1 MKKITTTILLLFIMS
16 SNAQIGDGWDW
27 AFNTGTLGGATIKH
41 MKYSSDGS
49 EILFG
54 GNALAAA
61 YFGTNTITAPK
72 QLSFPGSIKFF
83 GKINTSTGAPTI
95 IRSFI
100 NLPVNFD
107 CITTDAAGNFYIGGA
122 ISDINPVDLGNG
134 VSVSGINQS
143 VIAKFDATGNTIWA
157 KTYTFGASGNAQTN
171 VLKLAV
177 SNAGNVFFWGFNPN
191 SDANSKRNSPLYK
204 LDSNGNTLWFK
215 EALNDR
221 FAVSN
226 AINEYCLTDKFIDDS
241 ENVHLFVLST
251 GGYTFDGVAHPG
263 GSSSYGASTL
273 ISLNAAGTI
282 VKAQTFDGTI
292 KNFQVIPTTG
302 NLIFRWNQINPNGV
316 PFTNLPHP
324 MAAVQA
330 FYANAFTGM
339 VETDKDFNFIKAK
352 DYSTILDNPF
362 QINSNEQTVL
372 ALPNGKLI
380 HAFQFVKTANYSA
393 GTDYLYPIDAT
404 KYAIAIVETDTNWN
418 IAKFISGG
426 KAPTVAQSY
435 LAAYNDTYAMAA
447 TFYAEDVANPT
458 TNPPLP
464 TTSYGTV
471 NLTGFNAAPDLTTAY
486 GIYSTSSSL
495 RSDVAV
501 VQTKSPNFPMI
512 ASTTWLGNSTN
523 WNDASNWS
531 NGVPTNATKALFNQ
545 ATANYPTVSTTPTA
559 ASLEVN
565 SGVSLTLPTTLALSG
580 GIKNDGTII
589 LNNAGFFQGFGTKEW
604 NGSGSVNFTGSQV
617 SFFYPSLFSNS
628 LVLNTNLTTFY
639 DLIVPTVSLTTAKI
653 NLNNK
658 KLSITDSSPTAI
670 LGASTTNYVYGGT
683 LERKINPTGN
693 YEFPMGDFS
702 KMQSATISTNNL
714 TGVDKIAVK
723 YTNGAITG
731 TTPNTTYSGATIT
744 NALNGGWFSI
754 TPNQLPTSG
763 NYDAIL
769 KIQSSSN
776 TSATVGNYI
785 VIKRDNSTSAWSVSG
800 NYTLA
805 SVASGIVTARNNG
818 LTSFSDFAIGI
829 ASSEISLSN
838 MEFLKQQLT
847 IYPNPASEQVN
858 LSFKTILDNV
868 NVKII
873 STTGQAV
880 YQKSN
885 LSGDNLSLNVSD
897 LAKGIYIIQVSDGI
911 SVSNSKFIK
920 Q

>member
-1 MKKITTTILLLFIMS
+1 MKKLSTSILLLFIMS
-16 SNAQIGDGWDW
+16 SNAQIGGGWDW

-41 MKYSSDGS
+41 MKYSSNGS

-61 YFGTNTITAPK
+61 YFGSTTLTAPK

-83 GKINTSTGAPTI
+83 GKVNSATGAPTI
-95 IRSFI
+95 IRSFN
-100 NLPVNFD
+100 NLAVNFD

-134 VSVSGINQS
+134 VSVSGLNQS
-143 VIAKFDATGNTIWA
+143 VIAKFDATGNTLWA
-157 KTYTFGASGNAQTN
+157 KTFTFGATGNAQTN

-204 LDSNGNTLWFK
+204 LDSDGNTLWFK
-215 EALNDR
+215 DALNNSYS
-221 FAVSN
+221 VSN
-226 AINEYCLTDKFIDDS
+226 VNTEYCLNDKFIDDN
-241 ENVHLFVLST
+241 ENVHLFVACT
-251 GGYTFDGVAHPG
+251 GGYTFDGVAYPG
-263 GSSSYGASTL
+263 GSASYGASTL
-273 ISLNAAGTI
+273 ISLTSTGNLVRA
-282 VKAQTFDGTI
+282 KTFDGSI
-292 KNFQVIPTTG
+292 RNFQVNPTTG
-302 NLIFRWNQINPNGV
+302 SLIFRWNQINPNAA
-316 PFTNLPHP
+316 PLNNLPHP
-324 MAAVQA
+324 LASVNA
-330 FYANAFTGM
+330 FYANAFNGM

-352 DYSTILDNPF
+352 DYSSLIDNPF

-380 HAFQFVKTANYSA
+380 HALQFVKTGSYFA
-393 GTDYLYPIDAT
+393 GADFLYPADAT
-404 KYAIAIVETDTNWN
+404 KYASAIVETDTNWN

-447 TFYAEDVANPT
+447 NFYAEDVANPT
-458 TNPPLP
+458 ANPPLP

-486 GIYSTSSSL
+486 GFYSTNSGL
-495 RSDVAV
+495 RTDVAI
-501 VQTKSPNFPMI
+501 VQTKSPNFPMM

-531 NGVPTNATKALFNQ
+531 NGIPTAAMKALFNQ
-545 ATANYPTVSTTPTA
+545 ATTNYPTVSTTPTA
-559 ASLEVN
+559 ASLEIN
-565 SGVSLTLPTTLALSG
+565 SGVSLSLPSTLALTG

-589 LNNAGFFQGFGTKEW
+589 LNNAGFFQGFGAKEW
-604 NGSGSVNFTGSQV
+604 KGTGSVNFTGTQATL
-617 SFFYPSLFSNS
+617 FFANFENALI
-628 LVLNTNLTTFY
+628 LNTNLSTLY
-639 DLIVPTVSLTTAKI
+639 AVKVPTVTFNSGKF
-653 NLNNK
+653 NLNFK
-658 KLSITDSSPTAI
+658 KITITNPSPTAI
-670 LGASTTNYVYGGT
+670 SGANATSYFYGGT
-683 LERKINPTGN
+683 LERNINPTGV

-702 KMQSATISTNNL
+702 KTQSVTISANNL
-714 TGVDKIAVK
+714 VGANSLAAAYFD
-723 YTNGAITG
+723 GAITG
-731 TTPNTTYSGATIT
+731 TSPNTTYSGSTIAT
-744 NALNGGWFSI
+744 ALNGGWFSI
-754 TPNQLPTSG
+754 TPNQQPTSG

-769 KIQSSSN
+769 KIQSSTN
-776 TSATVGNYI
+776 LSATVGNYI
-785 VIKRDNSTSAWSVSG
+785 VIKRDNSTSAWSVG
-800 NYTLA
+800 GDYTLA
-805 SVASGIVTARNNG
+805 SEASGVVTARNNG

-829 ASSEISLSN
+829 ASSVITLSN
-838 MEFLKQQLT
+838 PEFQKQQLT

-873 STTGQAV
+873 SILGQTV
-880 YQKSN
+880 YEKSN
-885 LSGDNLSLNVSD
+885 LSVDNLSLNVSD
-897 LAKGIYIIQVSDGI
+897 LNKGIYIVQVSDGV

>member
-1 MKKITTTILLLFIMS
+1 MS
-16 SNAQIGDGWDW
+16 SNAQIGGGWDW

-41 MKYSSDGS
+41 MKYSSNGS

-61 YFGTNTITAPK
+61 YFGATTITAPK

-83 GKINTSTGAPTI
+83 GKINASTGAPTI

-107 CITTDAAGNFYIGGA
+107 CITTDVAGNFYIGGA

-134 VSVSGINQS
+134 VSVSGLNQS
-143 VIAKFDATGNTIWA
+143 VIAKFDAAGNTLWA
-157 KTYTFGASGNAQTN
+157 KTYTFGATGNAQTN

-204 LDSNGNTLWFK
+204 LDSNGNTLWSK
-215 EALNDR
+215 DALNNSG
-221 FAVSN
+221 AVSN
-226 AINEYCLTDKFIDDS
+226 VNREYCLADKFIDEN
-241 ENVHLFVLST
+241 ENVHLFLTTT
-251 GGYTFDGVAHPG
+251 GAYTFDGVSYPG
-263 GSSSYGASTL
+263 GDPTYGSATL
-273 ISLNAAGTI
+273 ISLNTGGAI
-282 VKAQTFDGTI
+282 IKAKAFKGGVS
-292 KNFQVIPTTG
+292 NFQVNPTTG
-302 NLIFRWNQINPNGV
+302 SLIFRWNQFNLNEA

-324 MAAVQA
+324 LASVNA
-330 FYANAFTGM
+330 FYANAFNGM
-339 VETDKDFNFIKAK
+339 VETDKDFNFVKAK
-352 DYSTILDNPF
+352 DYSSLIDNPF

-380 HAFQFVKTANYSA
+380 HALQFVKTGNYSA
-393 GTDYLYPIDAT
+393 GTDYVYPADAS
-404 KYAIAIVETDTNWN
+404 KFASAIVETDTNWN

-426 KAPTVAQSY
+426 KAPTVGQSY
-435 LAAYNDTYAMAA
+435 LAAHNDTYAMVAA
-447 TFYAEDVANPT
+447 FYAEDVANPT
-458 TNPPLP
+458 ANPPLP

-486 GIYSTSSSL
+486 GFYSTNSGL
-495 RSDVAV
+495 RTDVAI
-501 VQTKSPNFPMI
+501 VQTKSQNFPMI
-512 ASTTWLGNSTN
+512 GSTTWLGNSTN

-531 NGVPTNATKALFNQ
+531 NGIPTNSMKALFNQ

-565 SGVSLTLPTTLALSG
+565 SGVSLALPTTLALSG
-580 GIKNDGTII
+580 GIKNNGTIVI
-589 LNNAGFFQGFGTKEW
+589 NNAGFFQGFGAKEW
-604 NGSGSVNFTGSQV
+604 KGSGSVNFTGTAA
-617 SFFYPSLFSNS
+617 SLFFANFENA
-628 LVLNTNLTTFY
+628 LILNTNLTAFY
-639 DLIVPTVSLTTAKI
+639 DLTVPTVSLTTAKI

-670 LGASTTNYVYGGT
+670 LGASTTNYIYGGT
-683 LERKINPTGN
+683 LERKINPTGS

-714 TGVDKIAVK
+714 AGVDKIAVK
-723 YTNGAITG
+723 YNDGAITG

-744 NALNGGWFSI
+744 GALNGGWFSI
-754 TPNQLPTSG
+754 SPNQQPTSG

-769 KIQSSSN
+769 KIQSSTN
-776 TSATVGNYI
+776 LSATVGNYI
-785 VIKRDNSTSAWSVSG
+785 VIKRDNSTSAWSVG
-800 NYTLA
+800 GDYTLA
-805 SVASGIVTARNNG
+805 SEASGMVTARNNG

-829 ASSEISLSN
+829 ASSVITLSN
-838 MEFLKQQLT
+838 PEFQKQQLT
-847 IYPNPASEQVN
+847 LYPNPASEQVN

-873 STTGQAV
+873 SILGQTV
-880 YQKSN
+880 YEKSN

-897 LAKGIYIIQVSDGI
+897 LIKGIYIIQVSDGI
-911 SVSNSKFIK
+911 SVSTSKFIK

>member
-1 MKKITTTILLLFIMS
+1 MKKFSTSILLLFIMS
-16 SNAQIGDGWDW
+16 SNAQIGGGWDW
-27 AFNTGTLGGATIKH
+27 AFNTGSLGGATIKH
-41 MKYSSDGS
+41 MKYTNNGS

-61 YFGTNTITAPK
+61 YFGANTITAPK
-72 QLSFPGSIKFF
+72 QGSFAGNIKFF
-83 GKINTSTGAPTI
+83 GKINSATGAPTI

-100 NLPVNFD
+100 NLAVNFD

-134 VSVSGINQS
+134 VSVSGLNQS
-143 VIAKFDATGNTIWA
+143 VIAKFDAAGNTVWA
-157 KTYTFGASGNAQTN
+157 KTFAFGASGNAQTN

-191 SDANSKRNSPLYK
+191 VNANSKRNSPLYK
-204 LDSNGNTLWFK
+204 LDANGNTLWFK
-215 EALNDR
+215 DALNNSN
-221 FAVSN
+221 AVSN
-226 AINEYCLTDKFIDDS
+226 VINEYCLTDKFIDDN
-241 ENVHLFVLST
+241 ENVHLFVLCT
-251 GGYTFDGVAHPG
+251 GGYTFDGIAYPG

-273 ISLNAAGTI
+273 ISLNGAGTI

-316 PFTNLPHP
+316 PFTSLPHP
-324 MAAVQA
+324 QAAVAA
-330 FYANAFTGM
+330 FYANAFNGM

-352 DYSTILDNPF
+352 DYSTTLDNPF

-380 HAFQFVKTANYSA
+380 HALQFVKTGNYSA
-393 GTDYLYPIDAT
+393 GTDYIYPADAT
-404 KYAIAIVETDTNWN
+404 KYASAIVETDTNWN

-426 KAPTVAQSY
+426 KAPTVLQNY

-447 TFYAEDVANPT
+447 NFYAEDVANPT
-458 TNPPLP
+458 ANPPLP

-486 GIYSTSSSL
+486 GFFSTNSGL
-495 RSDVAV
+495 RTDVAI
-501 VQTKSPNFPMI
+501 VQTKSPNFPMM

-531 NGVPTNATKALFNQ
+531 NGVPTASMKALFNQ
-545 ATANYPTVSTTPTA
+545 ATANYPTVSNTPTA

-565 SGVSLTLPTTLALSG
+565 PGVSLTLPTTLVLTG
-580 GIKNDGTII
+580 GIKNNGTVII
-589 LNNAGFFQGFGTKEW
+589 NNAGFFQGFGAKEW
-604 NGSGSVNFTGSQV
+604 KGSGSVNFTGTAV
-617 SFFYPSLFSNS
+617 SLFFANFENS
-628 LVLNTNLTTFY
+628 LILNTNLTTFY
-639 DLIVPTVSLTTAKI
+639 DLKVPIVSLTNAKI

-670 LGASTTNYVYGGT
+670 LGASTTNYIYGGT
-683 LERKINPTGN
+683 LERKINPTGS

-714 TGVDKIAVK
+714 VGVDKIAVK

-731 TTPNTTYSGATIT
+731 TTPNTTYNGVAIT

-754 TPNQLPTSG
+754 SPNQQPTSG

-769 KIQSSSN
+769 KIQSSTN
-776 TSATVGNYI
+776 TSATVGNYT
-785 VIKRDNSTSAWSVSG
+785 VIKRDNSSSAWTVSG

-805 SVASGIVTARNNG
+805 SATPGIVTARNNG

-829 ASSEISLSN
+829 ASAELTLSN
-838 MEFLKQQLT
+838 SEFSRNKM
-847 IYPNPASEQVN
+847 IVFPNPVSNEMN
-858 LSFKTILDNV
+858 LTFGNELDDANITV
-868 NVKII
+868 L
-873 STTGQAV
+873 SMLGQAV
-880 YQKSN
+880 YKKSN
-885 LSGDNLSLNVSD
+885 ISGNTASFNLSD
-897 LAKGIYIIQVSDGI
+897 LPRGIYIIQVVEGT
-911 SVSNSKFIK
+911 SVSNSKFVK